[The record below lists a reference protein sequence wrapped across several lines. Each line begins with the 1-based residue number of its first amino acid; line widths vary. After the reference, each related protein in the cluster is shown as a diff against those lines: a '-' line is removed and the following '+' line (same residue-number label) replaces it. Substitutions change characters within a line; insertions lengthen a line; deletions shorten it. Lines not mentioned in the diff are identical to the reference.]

1 MGKSRRI
8 MQKVRTPVL
17 IQRLP
22 ARFNAGQ
29 VRAIMQEL
37 QPFLKADRPRVVFD
51 LSQVEEMDAASVDML
66 LQCMS
71 DASKRDG
78 DVKLASP
85 SVRAMVILELTH
97 LDCLLEF
104 FESPAKP
111 SAVFGGP
118 FTDSQAQPANTQPNA
133 SAPSAP
139 AQEDSRPQANPLP
152 AQNSQQP
159 PDPTPAQ
166 NTPQQSED
174 QKKTPDQQQ
183 PAGAAAAQLGRTT
196 GGAASKPAGA
206 AMAPA
211 KQRQS
216 RSLLLKMGLL
226 AAAGVAVGT
235 VVGLTK
241 ATPSKPPGAH

>member
-78 DVKLASP
+78 DVKLVSP
-85 SVRAMVILELTH
+85 SVRAMVILELTQ
-97 LDCLLEF
+97 LDRLFEI
-104 FESPAKP
+104 FESPEEA
-111 SAVFGGP
+111 SASFGGP
-118 FTDSQAQPANTQPNA
+118 FTASQTEDLLLGL
-133 SAPSAP
+133 PSASLGHLE
-139 AQEDSRPQANPLP
+139 AEQA
-152 AQNSQQP
+152 
-159 PDPTPAQ
+159 
-166 NTPQQSED
+166 
-174 QKKTPDQQQ
+174 
-183 PAGAAAAQLGRTT
+183 
-196 GGAASKPAGA
+196 
-206 AMAPA
+206 
-211 KQRQS
+211 
-216 RSLLLKMGLL
+216 
-226 AAAGVAVGT
+226 
-235 VVGLTK
+235 
-241 ATPSKPPGAH
+241 